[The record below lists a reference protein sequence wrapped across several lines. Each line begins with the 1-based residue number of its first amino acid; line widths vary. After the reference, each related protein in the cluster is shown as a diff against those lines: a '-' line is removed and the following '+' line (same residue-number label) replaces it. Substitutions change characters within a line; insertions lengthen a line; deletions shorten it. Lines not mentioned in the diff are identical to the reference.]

1 MSRKPWLVFF
11 PWGPCTLSAYTRAEG
26 SSVGLG
32 MAPEPGKVCQV
43 PTWHS
48 SLSPTW
54 GRLAPQLLDLG
65 LCLVLATADQ
75 GLTRLLSRGPRAQ
88 ANLLA
93 GLVRVCVLSGFSH
106 VWFFETLWTVTPQA
120 PLSMG
125 FSRQEYWSG
134 LPCPPP
140 GDLPDP
146 RIQPESLMS
155 SALAGG
161 FFTTRTTL
169 AAPWFHLR
177 PHSSSG
183 GQGWGAGAGEVG
195 RDGGVCGVGAGLK
208 PLGLLFLPAGH
219 VEHPHAPLSHCRKL
233 DCESSKAWS
242 PSFLNKP
249 HVPQKA
255 PQ

>member
-125 FSRQEYWSG
+125 FSRQEYGSR
-134 LPCPPP
+134 LPFPFPR
-140 GDLPDP
+140 DLPNPGIKLNVSNSYHFTCCDSVDQQFGL
-146 RIQPESLMS
+146 RSAGCFLVWSHLRSLMFYGHP
-155 SALAGG
+155 SAQMKLVSLSLIHMSGEWCWLSAGPCV
-161 FFTTRTTL
+161 TS
-169 AAPWFHLR
+169 R
-177 PHSSSG
+177 PRG
-183 GQGWGAGAGEVG
+183 I
-195 RDGGVCGVGAGLK
+195 
-208 PLGLLFLPAGH
+208 FM
-219 VEHPHAPLSHCRKL
+219 
-233 DCESSKAWS
+233 
-242 PSFLNKP
+242 
-249 HVPQKA
+249 
-255 PQ
+255 